1 MLDENELE
9 QTVLSWLAGLGCT
22 VLSGPNIAPSELL
35 AERAEFGEVILKTRL
50 RDALARLNPSLDA
63 TAIDEA
69 IRKLLHPSHVSLI
82 RNNHTIH
89 NYLVNGVP
97 VDIVRPDG
105 GHGVTV
111 GVIDFRLLQA
121 VWCSPRSR
129 SSSLR
134 KRATPSPC
142 SRTAGTSS

>member
-1 MLDENELE
+1 M
-9 QTVLSWLAGLGCT
+9 
-22 VLSGPNIAPSELL
+22 
-35 AERAEFGEVILKTRL
+35 
-50 RDALARLNPSLDA
+50 ARLNPSLDA

-97 VDIVRPDG
+97 VDITRPDG

-111 GVIDFRLLQA
+111 RVIDFEKPENNDWLA
-121 VWCSPRSR
+121 VNQFAVIEGKYNRGLMS
-129 SSSLR
+129 
-134 KRATPSPC
+134 
-142 SRTAGTSS
+142 